1 MALYRQ
7 ARVGLSLSRKLPR
20 SPSLTPLLHPSPG
33 SSLSTLTSM
42 APNAWI
48 PNRYPQSRRSDH
60 VDVYKSKAKGS
71 VNVPDPYNWLE
82 QNSDETA
89 RWVTEQEKYTR
100 EYIRSSPD
108 WKRVEADIRKVTDY
122 AKVRVFCLTDTPP
135 LLCSII
141 DSSLEFR
148 DRS

>member
-1 MALYRQ
+1 MAVLYR
-7 ARVGLSLSRKLPR
+7 RPWVIWSRKLPR
-20 SPSLTPLLHPSPG
+20 PSLLAPLHRPLGAIS
-33 SSLSTLTSM
+33 LTSM
-42 APNAWI
+42 APNSWI

-60 VDVYKSKAKGS
+60 VDVYKSKEKGT

-82 QNSDETA
+82 ENSEETT

-122 AKVRVFCLTDTPP
+122 PKVWVRSRILCAMLNLDIIVLRAVFQV
-135 LLCSII
+135 
-141 DSSLEFR
+141 R
-148 DRS
+148 